1 MLKISMHLYF
11 LTSKNIFLL
20 YSNLSTIKL
29 NLTPCFHA
37 NPFVLDFLA
46 KFICNLSF
54 KNTILFFV
62 KYFSQTFIYFFQ
74 SLYKNNKHFLRFIN
88 MQSLS
93 LLNIYT
99 NIIGKYYALDFW
111 KNPWKMN
118 KFCTEKNNCT
128 RQKKSPSFDFVFQ
141 NYFWR
146 MRSYFFSDSN
156 SLYID
161 TYQFPSILI
170 SKRAFKI
177 MK

>member
-1 MLKISMHLYF
+1 MWQLLIVWIISKLYAKNKYVFFDFKIY
-11 LTSKNIFLL
+11 ILL

-54 KNTILFFV
+54 KNTIVFFK

-74 SLYKNNKHFLRFIN
+74 SLYKNNNKHFLRFIN

-99 NIIGKYYALDFW
+99 NIIGKYYALNFR

-128 RQKKSPSFDFVFQ
+128 KQKKS
-141 NYFWR
+141 YFR
-146 MRSYFFSDSN
+146 
-156 SLYID
+156 
-161 TYQFPSILI
+161 LI
-170 SKRAFKI
+170 S
-177 MK
+177 